1 MEDPERRLR
10 QLLARHIHW
19 RAEEASNEPLNIG
32 ACHQAVSLVRL
43 WEAAG
48 MEWDQPQAFGHF
60 DHLMADLELS
70 PIVIRPSDEELLDA
84 ARSVAEAARV
94 LS

>member
-10 QLLARHIHW
+10 QLLARHIQF
-19 RAEEASNEPLNIG
+19 RAEEAANEPLNLA

-43 WEAAG
+43 WAAAG
-48 MEWDQPQAFGHF
+48 QDWDQPQAFGHF
-60 DHLMADLELS
+60 DHLMADIELG
-70 PIVIRPSDEELLDA
+70 PAVIAVSDEELVIA
-84 ARSVAEAARV
+84 ARSAAEAARV